1 MTNAGNTPA
10 KAGHVFVLGECLV
23 DLAPLA
29 SAQEQLPDVA
39 LREQP
44 LQHLAAMPG
53 GSPANVA
60 IGLARLGVPTLFG
73 ARFSRLGFGPW
84 LRKNMAMNGVDL
96 ALSVEASELPTLAV
110 VTLDAEGR
118 ASYTFYGPGTADW
131 QWQPHELVGPSSL
144 GDVLAVHTGSLAL
157 AFPPGADVL
166 TTWLR
171 SLREQDKVLICID
184 PNVRPGLLGDL
195 GGCRER
201 IDRALRG
208 AHVVKMSTEDLGALA
223 PGETPAQAATRLLS
237 AGVELVVITD
247 GPKGATAF
255 HGNGAQVHVPAPTVD
270 VVDTIGAGDTFSA
283 GLLAWLFDHDLLR
296 PAALATIGTDELLSA
311 LAQAVMASASAC
323 TRAGADPP
331 DRQELAAFSRRA
343 GNR

>member
-1 MTNAGNTPA
+1 VTIPGNAPA
-10 KAGHVFVLGECLV
+10 EAGHVFVLGECLV

-29 SAQEQLPDVA
+29 SAQRQQPDVGP
-39 LREQP
+39 REQP

-84 LRKNMAMNGVDL
+84 LRQNLVANGVDL
-96 ALSVEASELPTLAV
+96 ALSVEADEPPTLAV
-110 VTLDAEGR
+110 VTLDGDGR

-144 GDVLAVHTGSLAL
+144 EGVLAVHTGSLAL

-166 TTWLR
+166 ASWLR
-171 SLREQDKVLICID
+171 SLREHGNVLICID
-184 PNVRPGLLGDL
+184 PNVRLGLLGDL
-195 GGCRER
+195 GDYRER
-201 IDRALRG
+201 LDRMLLD
-208 AHVVKMSTEDLGALA
+208 AHIVKMSMEDLGALA

-247 GPKGATAF
+247 GPNGATAF
-255 HGNGAQVHVPAPTVD
+255 YGNGAQVRAPAPAVD

-296 PAALATIGTDELLSA
+296 PGALATIGPDELLSA

-331 DRQELAAFSRRA
+331 DRQELAAFARGVGDA
-343 GNR
+343 